1 MITLI
6 QQSPC
11 IHPSIHPSI
20 YPVVVIADTKQ
31 SHVEILQIAG
41 RACRTSK
48 DKPCGYV
55 LIPVQGT
62 FEGGGNR
69 SGGGVEE
76 LHEGGFGTVVN
87 VLQTFT
93 EQVRERFWGGEGW
106 EGLGGLEIAFHKFV
120 CTRVCMW
127 GCMCA

>member
-1 MITLI
+1 M
-6 QQSPC
+6 
-11 IHPSIHPSI
+11 
-20 YPVVVIADTKQ
+20 VVIADDKQ

-62 FEGGGNR
+62 FEGGGNG

-93 EQVRERFWGGEGW
+93 EQVREVFWGG

-120 CTRVCMW
+120 CTHVCMW
-127 GCMCA
+127 GCMCACMCANLV

>member
-1 MITLI
+1 M
-6 QQSPC
+6 
-11 IHPSIHPSI
+11 
-20 YPVVVIADTKQ
+20 VVIADTKQ

-62 FEGGGNR
+62 FEGGGS

-76 LHEGGFGTVVN
+76 IHEGGFGTVVN
-87 VLQTFT
+87 VLLTFT
-93 EQVRERFWGGEGW
+93 EQVRERFFLAGVGGV
-106 EGLGGLEIAFHKFV
+106 EIAFHKFV
-120 CTRVCMW
+120 CTHV
-127 GCMCA
+127 CMCACMCANLVRAKTALLNTCTP